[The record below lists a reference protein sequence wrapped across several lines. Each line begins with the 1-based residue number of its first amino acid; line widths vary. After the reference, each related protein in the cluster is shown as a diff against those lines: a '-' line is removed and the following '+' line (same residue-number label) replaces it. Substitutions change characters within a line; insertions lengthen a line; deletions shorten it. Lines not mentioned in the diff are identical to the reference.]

1 VAVPLIDGK
10 YEILRQ
16 RPSGEG
22 RTVVHATDP
31 DGRPVRIVW
40 YDVPPEAEAAFER
53 YRRALR
59 RLAREPDVLLREV
72 VSRPGAR
79 YVVWEVADG
88 EPVERPDATWR
99 ARLERAGLPPEGAR
113 LLRRGRTT
121 VLTGLGWGAVEA
133 GGADE
138 PASRA
143 AATERRAAPRA
154 ARPPSLG
161 PAARTWLL
169 GALLSLAAVALALA
183 GWLRADNDTVVE
195 VPDLAGRSAD
205 AAAERLAEL
214 RLQVEPRALPS
225 GGPAGTVLATDPAP
239 GALLRPGRTVR
250 LAYVRPRDGAIA
262 RTVPTLTGRPRGT
275 AEERLAPVDLRLGDV
290 ARVPA
295 RLPAGTVLAQR
306 PAAGA
311 TAAAGDAVHLLVS
324 DGPQPARSFLPDL
337 VGRDLDEARALARLA
352 GLPADRV
359 RVDRV
364 ARDDVPVGRVVGMTP
379 APWHPL
385 RVEDVTLRLL
395 VADPSGAAPLDGG
408 GDAGPPLP
416 DVVGLPLAEARR
428 RLLQAGRETRVER
441 TVARSLPDGVVL
453 QDPAPGTTGGTPVR
467 LLVNARPVALPRP
480 EPVATILAPRLRWV
494 PYRFLIEPGIPAQ
507 TAVVRAR
514 TAAGDEATVLRR
526 EVVGGDVLEGAWP
539 TLAPGPVT
547 FELSLND
554 VPYADQR
561 VTREVDGP

>member
-1 VAVPLIDGK
+1 VPLIDGK

-31 DGRPVRIVW
+31 AGRPVRIVW

-79 YVVWEVADG
+79 YVVWDVADG
-88 EPVERPDATWR
+88 EPVDRPDAGWR
-99 ARLERAGLPPEGAR
+99 ARLERAGVPPESAR

-121 VLTGLGWGAVEA
+121 VLAGLGWGGPEA
-133 GGADE
+133 TAPDE
-138 PASRA
+138 PAPPA
-143 AATERRAAPRA
+143 AAPKTPAAPRA
-154 ARPPSLG
+154 PRLPSLG
-161 PAARTWLL
+161 PTARTWLV
-169 GALLSLAAVALALA
+169 GALLGLAAVGLVLA
-183 GWLRADNDTVVE
+183 GWLRADNDTVAAMPE
-195 VPDLAGRSAD
+195 LAGRPAEEAAD
-205 AAAERLAEL
+205 RLAEL
-214 RLQVEPRALPS
+214 GLQVEPRALPS

-250 LAYVRPRDGAIA
+250 LDYVRPRDGAVA
-262 RTVPTLTGRPRGT
+262 RAVPALTGRPLPA
-275 AEERLAPVDLRLGDV
+275 AEARLAPADLRLGDV

-359 RVDRV
+359 LVDRV
-364 ARDDVPVGRVVGMTP
+364 ARDDVPLGRVVGMTP

-385 RVEDVTLRLL
+385 RIEDVTLRLL
-395 VADPSGAAPLDGG
+395 VADPTGAAPLDGG
-408 GDAGPPLP
+408 EGAGPALP

-428 RLLQAGRETRVER
+428 RLLAAGREARVQR
-441 TVARSLPDGVVL
+441 TVARALPDGVVL
-453 QDPAPGTTGGTPVR
+453 QDPPPGAATEGAVQ

-507 TAVVRAR
+507 TAVLRAR
-514 TAAGDEATVLRR
+514 TAEGEATVVVRR
-526 EVVGGDVLEGAWP
+526 EVTGGDVLEGAWP

-554 VPYADQR
+554 VPYAEQR
-561 VTREVDGP
+561 VTREVEGP